1 MTPMLT
7 TSPDCRDTKW
17 RKLGLAGRIHP
28 FWYRASSLLRASV
41 YLFVYRVILPGF
53 WGASGTGLAYTKVVL
68 AFLLFVLRIGC
79 PSSQQASMVRSPEE
93 TTLAQCLGPFVSLPS
108 RSSEGK
114 GKDRHGFIV
123 RCSPTILN

>member
-1 MTPMLT
+1 MTPVLT

-41 YLFVYRVILPGF
+41 YFFVYRVILRGF
-53 WGASGTGLAYTKVVL
+53 WGASGTGVAYTKVVL
-68 AFLLFVLRIGC
+68 AFLLFVLRVGC

-93 TTLAQCLGPFVSLPS
+93 TTPAHVRVLSFLCLP
-108 RSSEGK
+108 EA
-114 GKDRHGFIV
+114 V
-123 RCSPTILN
+123 RETVKTDTDLLSCPPTILN